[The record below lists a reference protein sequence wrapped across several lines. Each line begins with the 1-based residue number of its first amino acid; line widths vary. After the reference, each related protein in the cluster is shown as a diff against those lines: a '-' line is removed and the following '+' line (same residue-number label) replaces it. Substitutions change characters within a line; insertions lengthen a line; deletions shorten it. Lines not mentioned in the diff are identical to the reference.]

1 MKCSQSTHLLI
12 CVSFET
18 NVHHQDWLYS
28 GGTDRPGE
36 LCYNFSVLNDFTHV
50 IKIPTWFPD
59 CGSHSPALLNI
70 FISSDTSICSI
81 MAFPPYRNS
90 DHDVVSVFID
100 FPTNWEW
107 DVLFHHIAYDFS
119 HTDCGTIFGVI

>member
-59 CGSHSPALLNI
+59 CGSHGPALLNI

-100 FPTNWEW
+100 FSNKLGMGCP
-107 DVLFHHIAYDFS
+107 VSS
-119 HTDCGTIFGVI
+119 HSL